1 MFIVAAV
8 SAKYPELRLMF
19 SNVMSQWGDPMKF
32 PNKEAAREAA
42 REWAGVFE
50 AEDRRIVIRKYEESD
65 TIIAPSDLGN
75 PNAPRKRRVIVRQP
89 EPEPELE
96 PRRRVIVRQPE
107 PEQPRR
113 RVIVRK

>member
-32 PNKEAAREAA
+32 PNKDAAREAA

-65 TIIAPSDLGN
+65 TVMSPSDIGN
-75 PNAPRKRRVIVRQP
+75 PNAPRKPRVIVRQS
-89 EPEPELE
+89 EPEPEQ